1 MQLAWGVSLRVINPV
16 GSHTVSLIRGEI
28 LAVGSGVNP
37 DILTEGADKARKL
50 KLDDGASFLTCS
62 FLVGSVVAV
71 TKRAIR
77 MAERRAVD

>member
-1 MQLAWGVSLRVINPV
+1 MINPV

-28 LAVGSGVNP
+28 LAVGSGINP
-37 DILTEGADKARKL
+37 DVLTEGANKARKL

-62 FLVGSVVAV
+62 FPVGSVVAV